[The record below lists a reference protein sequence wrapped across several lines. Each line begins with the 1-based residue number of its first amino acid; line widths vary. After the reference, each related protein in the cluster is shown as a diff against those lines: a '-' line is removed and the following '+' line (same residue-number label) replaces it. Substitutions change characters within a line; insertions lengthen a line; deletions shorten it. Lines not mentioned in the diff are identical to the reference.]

1 MPGLDRIDRH
11 SLSQDVFQRLRALI
25 LSGEMRPGSPL
36 PSERALGERLGV
48 NRGAVREGLKRLQQS
63 GLVKISHG
71 GPTRVLDY
79 RHSAGMELLPELLS
93 GSDGRIDPAAAEGA
107 IEMRSALAPDVAR
120 RVAER
125 AGPELARSLGRI
137 LEQMRWTGELP
148 RQQALAFEF
157 WEQLVDASGNLAYRL
172 AFNSLA
178 RVYDRA
184 WSLVGPIMAG
194 EVRDTAGLEKLQAAL
209 ARADGRGAAEAAR
222 RHVAIGE
229 AALKRALSAA
239 APPRERRP

>member
-1 MPGLDRIDRH
+1 MPGLERIDRH
-11 SLSQDVFQRLRALI
+11 SLSQDVFERLRALI
-25 LSGEMRPGSPL
+25 LTGDMHPGSAL

-63 GLVKISHG
+63 GLVKISQG

-79 RHSAGMELLPELLS
+79 RRSAGMELLPELLS
-93 GSDGRIDPAAAEGA
+93 AADGRVNLAAAEGA

-120 RVAER
+120 RAAAR
-125 AGPELARSLGRI
+125 AGPEVARSLEGI
-137 LEQMRWTGELP
+137 LERMRWTGELP

-157 WEQLVDASGNLAYRL
+157 WEQLVDACGNLAYRL

-178 RVYDRA
+178 RVYARVGS
-184 WSLVGPIMAG
+184 SLGPVMAD
-194 EVRDTAGLEKLQAAL
+194 EFRDVPGLEKLHDAL
-209 ARADGRGAAEAAR
+209 VRRDGRAAAEAAR

-229 AALKRALSAA
+229 AALKDVLAGTGRA
-239 APPRERRP
+239 PGKHT